1 MFVFAAQNC
10 LDPQCSV
17 PPSGSAFYDPGRSI
31 GLFAKVV
38 NNSSSC
44 CAAPPLQLIE
54 FSLTPASTNSPAAL
68 IKKQVKHAAL
78 TQQHLRCCSLKNR
91 TLEPA
96 AASCTFKMQVS
107 CSLFSLKK
115 SFAERQHFNLRCLSL
130 RRRTADTVNNK
141 ELNGARPKTE

>member
-10 LDPQCSV
+10 LNPQCSV

-54 FSLTPASTNSPAAL
+54 FSLTPASTNRPAAL

-96 AASCTFKMQVS
+96 ACVQRLTTHGPIRFVTKR
-107 CSLFSLKK
+107 LK
-115 SFAERQHFNLRCLSL
+115 AHGPQRL
-130 RRRTADTVNNK
+130 ANK
-141 ELNGARPKTE
+141 ELNTWPKLNNEELFLFPTNSRMS